1 MSSSGGIW
9 GHLRANVVGYLALVL
24 VLGVILFNGGT
35 GGEAGGDLTGSYPD
49 PQIAAGVITPG
60 EIGPI
65 PAARVLRSTN
75 QKLANNRFVVIAFDT
90 ERLDTQEL
98 HGPPDPTRLTAPV
111 AGVYTISGTACW
123 EHDTDGHRALR
134 LQVGGEADLVGVQDD
149 AQDVNTPFALDSM
162 CQNASTVAE
171 LAAGDFVQLQMLQ
184 SSGHPLG
191 VVANGF
197 SPVLSMTWVGPV
209 APPAAD

>member
-9 GHLRANVVGYLALVL
+9 GHFRANAVGYLALVL
-24 VLGVILFNGGT
+24 VLGVIIFDGGA

-60 EIGPI
+60 ERGPA
-65 PAARVLRSTN
+65 PAARVVRSTN
-75 QKLANNRFVVIAFDT
+75 QKLTNNRFVVIAFDV
-90 ERLDTQEL
+90 EQFDTAAV

-111 AGVYTISGTACW
+111 AGVYEISGTACW
-123 EHDTDGHRALR
+123 EHDPDGHRALR
-134 LQVGGEADLVGVQDD
+134 LQVGGQADLVGVQDD

-171 LAAGDFVQLQMLQ
+171 LAAGDFVQLQVLQ
-184 SSGHPLG
+184 SSGRTLG
-191 VVANGF
+191 VVANAF
-197 SPVLSMTWVGPV
+197 SPVLSMSWIGPV
-209 APPAAD
+209 APPPS